1 MDELMDLLVTD
12 GSASQISDQIKDVL
26 FAKSAEN
33 IEAIR
38 PNVAASIFDGEP
50 VDFENPTGVE
60 VDVEDEVDEVSAE
73 YDDDVEDEVEYDD
86 AVETE
91 EE

>member
-12 GSASQISDQIKDVL
+12 GSSSQISDKIKDVL
-26 FAKSAEN
+26 FAKSAAN

-38 PNVAASIFDGEP
+38 PNVAASIFD
-50 VDFENPTGVE
+50 
-60 VDVEDEVDEVSAE
+60 
-73 YDDDVEDEVEYDD
+73 DDVNLDTEEGGQTEFESDVTM
-86 AVETE
+86 ETE

>member
-12 GSASQISDQIKDVL
+12 GSSSQISDKIKDVL
-26 FAKSAEN
+26 FAKSAAN

-38 PNVAASIFDGEP
+38 PNVAASIFDGD
-50 VDFENPTGVE
+50 VDLDTEEGGQTEFES
-60 VDVEDEVDEVSAE
+60 DVTL
-73 YDDDVEDEVEYDD
+73 
-86 AVETE
+86 ETE

>member
-12 GSASQISDQIKDVL
+12 GSSSQISDKIKDVL

-38 PNVAASIFDGEP
+38 PNVAASIFDG
-50 VDFENPTGVE
+50 
-60 VDVEDEVDEVSAE
+60 DVNLDAE
-73 YDDDVEDEVEYDD
+73 EGGEVEFESDVS
-86 AVETE
+86 VETE

>member
-12 GSASQISDQIKDVL
+12 GSSSQISDKIKDVL
-26 FAKSAEN
+26 FAKSAAN

-38 PNVAASIFDGEP
+38 PNVEASIFDG
-50 VDFENPTGVE
+50 
-60 VDVEDEVDEVSAE
+60 DVNLDTEEGEQNEFNSDVS
-73 YDDDVEDEVEYDD
+73 
-86 AVETE
+86 VETE